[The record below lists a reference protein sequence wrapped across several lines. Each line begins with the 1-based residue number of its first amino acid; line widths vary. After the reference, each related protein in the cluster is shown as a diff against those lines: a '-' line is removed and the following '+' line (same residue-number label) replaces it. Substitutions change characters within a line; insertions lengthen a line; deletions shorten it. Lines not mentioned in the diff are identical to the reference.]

1 MKFCP
6 NCHIECED
14 KFSFCN
20 QCGSKL
26 QEIIELVFC
35 PFCGN
40 KIETE
45 GDFCPYC
52 GNSLPKESETST
64 DDNKKK
70 CTKCRLEYDAK
81 FNFCKKCGAELE
93 SKSDYEKLP
102 NNLFNQCDELEKQ
115 AICKNTAANI
125 DFDEMPKTE
134 NQGDLETE
142 STVPDIES
150 DATYAV
156 WYSKEGLFSL
166 RGRRSRAAF
175 FAIDI
180 LLVILLL
187 IFEYFI
193 RYSFFICLIIT
204 LLFIYINITN
214 ASKRLHDL
222 DKPATFAIIVYIL
235 NFVGQMIVDSYLRDP
250 EYQYYWMMVEKYMN
264 TEFMITHMQV
274 YYERYAHVGFIFL
287 GMVLI
292 PKAILYIMMLFKG
305 TDGPN
310 RYGHDP
316 LKLHESLKRKPFEE
330 RDLFGRQ
337 SVIKTKNTSRK

>member
-40 KIETE
+40 KMETE

-52 GNSLPKESETST
+52 GNSLPNDSETST
-64 DDNKKK
+64 DDNKKR

-134 NQGDLETE
+134 KQGELEAE
-142 STVPDIES
+142 SNIPDIES

-235 NFVGQMIVDSYLRDP
+235 NFVGQVVVNSYLRDP
-250 EYQYYWMMVEKYMN
+250 EYQYYLMMMQKYMD
-264 TEFMITHMQV
+264 TEFMNLHIQV
-274 YYERYAHVGFIFL
+274 FAERYAHVGFIFL

-316 LKLHESLKRKPFEE
+316 LKLHESLKRKPFDE

>member
-180 LLVILLL
+180 LLVILFL

-287 GMVLI
+287 AMVLI

>member
-40 KIETE
+40 KMETE

-64 DDNKKK
+64 DDNKKR

-166 RGRRSRAAF
+166 RGKKIQSS
-175 FAIDI
+175 
-180 LLVILLL
+180 
-187 IFEYFI
+187 IF
-193 RYSFFICLIIT
+193 C
-204 LLFIYINITN
+204 N
-214 ASKRLHDL
+214 
-222 DKPATFAIIVYIL
+222 
-235 NFVGQMIVDSYLRDP
+235 
-250 EYQYYWMMVEKYMN
+250 
-264 TEFMITHMQV
+264 
-274 YYERYAHVGFIFL
+274 
-287 GMVLI
+287 
-292 PKAILYIMMLFKG
+292 
-305 TDGPN
+305 
-310 RYGHDP
+310 
-316 LKLHESLKRKPFEE
+316 
-330 RDLFGRQ
+330 
-337 SVIKTKNTSRK
+337 